1 MAFSRENFI
10 QTYIDESQEYINAF
24 TDEIIRL
31 KDNPGSQDI
40 VTEILRNLHTLK
52 GSSRMMDFTS
62 IETLVHGLED
72 IFKGVR
78 ENVFEFTDRLLQLSF
93 VTTDQIKKLLE
104 KIKTSSTDEENI
116 KPFTDA
122 LNRASK
128 GLFFD
133 IENLNAISK
142 NSYTTFADYET
153 ADENTDIENLTS
165 VRIPI
170 ARINSIIRSFDDLL
184 IRQFRF
190 KHQLEH
196 FEQKLSDA
204 GNGILPKQLKEDLLL
219 TENSIFETQHAL
231 LNLRMLP
238 LSIILEPLK
247 LSFETEAAR
256 ASKNIIFDIPQT
268 NFSMDKI
275 ILEKLKE
282 ILLHLMRNSLD
293 HGIETEKERIAA
305 GKSPNGKI
313 YIYTTQISNHIIIT
327 VGDDGK
333 GIQYKSIKEK
343 ALLLY
348 PQQKN
353 EINAMS
359 EKQLQQYLFLP
370 GFTTKDSSTEMS
382 GRGMG
387 LDIVRSNMERIKGK
401 IQIFSEENKGTQF
414 KLTIPLSLAT
424 QQGLFVQSGSMKFMI
439 PSHYIHEI
447 ADGENL
453 NFIISQGQNYVCV
466 HNQFIPIYHL
476 SSLLGTEKS
485 KTDNAIIVL
494 EYLDTQIA
502 VAVRSIE
509 QYENVVVTA
518 LPQIMRNMNSLQGV
532 VYDENYSIIPILNIP
547 NIMQRMKG
555 LLAYD
560 MKKFNVRNK
569 KKTQTIL
576 IADDS
581 STTRQIEQTIFETDG
596 FTVKTAGDGIEA
608 LEIMKTYNIDIFIID
623 INMPRMDGNTLL
635 NNIRRSAEYHSTPV
649 VVVSGAYDKQAEENF
664 IQAGAQAFI
673 VKSQF
678 ERGMLLRTVKELLGE
693 N

>member
-1 MAFSRENFI
+1 
-10 QTYIDESQEYINAF
+10 
-24 TDEIIRL
+24 
-31 KDNPGSQDI
+31 
-40 VTEILRNLHTLK
+40 
-52 GSSRMMDFTS
+52 
-62 IETLVHGLED
+62 
-72 IFKGVR
+72 
-78 ENVFEFTDRLLQLSF
+78 
-93 VTTDQIKKLLE
+93 
-104 KIKTSSTDEENI
+104 
-116 KPFTDA
+116 
-122 LNRASK
+122 
-128 GLFFD
+128 
-133 IENLNAISK
+133 
-142 NSYTTFADYET
+142 
-153 ADENTDIENLTS
+153 
-165 VRIPI
+165 
-170 ARINSIIRSFDDLL
+170 
-184 IRQFRF
+184 
-190 KHQLEH
+190 
-196 FEQKLSDA
+196 
-204 GNGILPKQLKEDLLL
+204 
-219 TENSIFETQHAL
+219 
-231 LNLRMLP
+231 
-238 LSIILEPLK
+238 
-247 LSFETEAAR
+247 
-256 ASKNIIFDIPQT
+256 
-268 NFSMDKI
+268 
-275 ILEKLKE
+275 
-282 ILLHLMRNSLD
+282 
-293 HGIETEKERIAA
+293 
-305 GKSPNGKI
+305 
-313 YIYTTQISNHIIIT
+313 
-327 VGDDGK
+327 
-333 GIQYKSIKEK
+333 
-343 ALLLY
+343 
-348 PQQKN
+348 
-353 EINAMS
+353 MS

-401 IQIFSEENKGTQF
+401 IQIFSEENKGTRF

-447 ADGENL
+447 ADGENQ
-453 NFIISQGQNYVCV
+453 NFIISQGQNYVCI

-485 KTDNAIIVL
+485 ETDNAIIVL

-560 MKKFNVRNK
+560 MKKFNVKNK

-581 STTRQIEQTIFETDG
+581 STTRQIEQTIFETNG

>member
-1 MAFSRENFI
+1 MALSKEIFI
-10 QTYIDESQEYINAF
+10 ETYIEEAQEYINAF
-24 TDEIIRL
+24 TEGLVTL
-31 KDNPGSQDI
+31 KNNPDKQET

-52 GSSRMMDFTS
+52 GSSRMMDFVQ
-62 IETLVHGLED
+62 IESLVHGLED
-72 IFKGVR
+72 IFKGIR
-78 ENVFEFTDRLLQLSF
+78 ENVYEFTDRILKLSF
-93 VTTDQIKKLLE
+93 ITTDRIKKLFE
-104 KIKTSSTDEENI
+104 KIKNTHSDEENI

-122 LNRASK
+122 LTRASR

-133 IENLNAISK
+133 IESLDALNK
-142 NSYTTFADYET
+142 NNYTTYADYE
-153 ADENTDIENLTS
+153 DQDDSTDIENLTS

-170 ARINSIIRSFDDLL
+170 SRINSIIRSFDDLL

-190 KHQLEH
+190 KHQLER
-196 FEQKLSDA
+196 FEKKLAETSA
-204 GNGILPKQLKEDLLL
+204 LSLPKQLKEDLLL

-231 LNLRMLP
+231 LDLRMLP
-238 LSIILEPLK
+238 LNIILEPLK
-247 LSFETEAAR
+247 LSFETEAAKQ
-256 ASKNIIFDIPQT
+256 SKKIIFDIPQT

-282 ILLHLMRNSLD
+282 ILLHLLRNSID
-293 HGIETEKERIAA
+293 HGIENEKERLAA
-305 GKSPNGKI
+305 GKSPEGKI
-313 YIYTTQISNHIIIT
+313 FIYENQISNHIIIT
-327 VGDDGK
+327 VGDDGR
-333 GIQYKSIKEK
+333 GIDYKKIRER
-343 ALLLY
+343 ALSLY

-353 EINAMS
+353 EISTMN
-359 EKQLQQYLFLP
+359 EKQLQQYLFMP
-370 GFTTKDSSTEMS
+370 GFTTKDTSSEIS
-382 GRGMG
+382 GRGIG
-387 LDIVRSNMERIKGK
+387 LDIVRNNMERIKGK
-401 IQIFSEENKGTQF
+401 IQILSEEKKGTQF

-447 ADGENL
+447 ADGENQ
-453 NFIISQGQNYVCV
+453 NFIISQGQNYACI

-485 KTDNAIIVL
+485 DKDNAIIVL

-518 LPQIMRNMNSLQGV
+518 LPQIMKKMDSLQGV

-560 MKKFNVRNK
+560 MKKFNARNK
-569 KKTQTIL
+569 KKIWTIL

-581 STTRQIEQTIFETDG
+581 NTTRQIEQTIFETDG

-608 LEIMKTYNIDIFIID
+608 IEIMKTYHIDIFIID

-635 NNIRRSAEYHSTPV
+635 NNIRRSDEYKNTPV
-649 VVVSGAYDKQAEENF
+649 IIVTGAYDKKAEDSF
-664 IQAGAQAFI
+664 LQAGAQAYI
-673 VKSQF
+673 LKSQF
-678 ERGMLLRTVKELLGE
+678 ERGMLLKTVRELLSE
-693 N
+693 R